1 MSETALME
9 RGCTPSLWQAETKSQ
24 PGSASP
30 VRARLLDEEQPASL
44 EVGGEASPGLGLEG
58 DVGGLATL
66 ALPEADECPL
76 EVEVSEPPQTRAR
89 VTGRRRLEDR
99 DDRPVAKVE
108 RLDSESFYRYVN
120 STDELTLV
128 VRGHL
133 SLEAVLNHVLDRA
146 RPRGLTEEFDSLR
159 FPQRVDLAIA
169 LGKLDIESRPAW
181 MKINAIRN
189 RFAHDLHGKITNK
202 EARETLAMLPA
213 WWAPPPVGTLDHPL
227 GPQARSD
234 GAWRCCGQERS
245 TRACLATPPSC
256 PSSWTW
262 RSFRA
267 HQARHV
273 QPPNVG
279 LRGGVRPAAY
289 P

>member
-1 MSETALME
+1 MG
-9 RGCTPSLWQAETKSQ
+9 R
-24 PGSASP
+24 PGGRTLSH
-30 VRARLLDEEQPASL
+30 VARRS
-44 EVGGEASPGLGLEG
+44 
-58 DVGGLATL
+58 
-66 ALPEADECPL
+66 
-76 EVEVSEPPQTRAR
+76 R
-89 VTGRRRLEDR
+89 V
-99 DDRPVAKVE
+99 AI
-108 RLDSESFYRYVN
+108 DSESFYRYVN

-189 RFAHDLHGKITNK
+189 RFAHDLDAKITNE

-227 GPQARSD
+227 GPASAIGWCMAVLWSRAINTGLSGHAPELPVVVD
-234 GAWRCCGQERS
+234 VEIVPGA
-245 TRACLATPPSC
+245 PS
-256 PSSWTW
+256 
-262 RSFRA
+262 
-267 HQARHV
+267 
-273 QPPNVG
+273 
-279 LRGGVRPAAY
+279 
-289 P
+289 